1 VACFCDDAL
10 KFCKEHDL
18 IIYCSE
24 FPPQTLKLTHKT
36 HGTIL
41 METTM
46 KLNILKEELCNKKVL
61 VAFSGGADST
71 LLAKIAE
78 EVSKDS
84 LAVTIDNGVMPNDF
98 IESAR
103 NVADEIGIKHRILKE
118 DFCLDESFKSN
129 PPTRCYICKNKMYS
143 KLEEIRAEEGLDEVV
158 DGTNVS
164 DLLEDRPGTMVN
176 YAKNIR
182 SPLVKAGFTAEEV
195 RELLGSMGM
204 NYSPS
209 TTCLATRIS
218 KNSEITPK
226 KINRIKYAESLLKG
240 LTGSTVVRV
249 RDNED
254 TALIEVEKIDKI
266 LNKGILQHIDSE
278 LRAVGF
284 RRVTLDIGGYGG
296 SKKEIVVYK
305 PCKDE
310 KNKIMFETEL
320 PYQINIKSTCEEL
333 KKLGSVKCSS
343 QMGIAMLETDG
354 RNVTIFK
361 KGKIVARR
369 VVDRADAEKLLIEV
383 LPHVR
388 RVI

>member
-1 VACFCDDAL
+1 
-10 KFCKEHDL
+10 
-18 IIYCSE
+18 
-24 FPPQTLKLTHKT
+24 
-36 HGTIL
+36 
-41 METTM
+41 METTT
-46 KLNILKEELCNKKVL
+46 KLNILKEELRDKKVL

-103 NVADEIGIKHRILKE
+103 NVADEIGIKNRILKE

-129 PPTRCYICKNKMYS
+129 PPNRCYICKNKMYS
-143 KLEEIRAEEGLDEVV
+143 KLEEIMAEEGLDEVV

-195 RELLGSMGM
+195 RELLGSMGL

-266 LNKGILQHIDSE
+266 LNRGILQHIDSE

-284 RRVTLDIGGYGG
+284 RRVTLDIGDYGG

-369 VVDRADAEKLLIEV
+369 VVDKEDAEKLLIEV